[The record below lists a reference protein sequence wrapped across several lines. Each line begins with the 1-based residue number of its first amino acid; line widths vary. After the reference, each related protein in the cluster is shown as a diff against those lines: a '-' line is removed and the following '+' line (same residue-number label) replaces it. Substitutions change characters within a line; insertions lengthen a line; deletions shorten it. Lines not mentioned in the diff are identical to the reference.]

1 MKPGRIGKSFVLLAL
16 LASSIASADEF
27 ELSADVNRRETALDE
42 SVTLTIKLEG
52 PRNPES
58 ADEPEFT
65 APGFD
70 VLNQYT
76 DQSSYSGYSS
86 SSGIFF
92 KLTFRYIYVLR
103 PKSVGSHPISGIR
116 MRVGQDT
123 LRAQDLR
130 VQVTPAGAGAQPP
143 PRYGSGGSAL
153 RGSSKPASNRTFFI
167 RAESNKSR
175 AYRGE
180 QIIVSYYLYE
190 RVNTSS
196 PEVLKYPSLQG
207 FLREELEMPIVRGIR
222 PGEVVVVDGTP
233 YRKKLLIRYAAYA
246 LKEGKLT
253 LDPMTVRAQY
263 YNQSQDDFFGQ
274 DPFFNFFNRSNVQT
288 GTQTSDVVAIEVL
301 PLPEQGRP
309 ADFSGAVGDFQ
320 VDAALN
326 VQEIRAG
333 EAMTLTYKIEGRGNL
348 ATIEPPKA
356 AWPQGLEL
364 YDTKSSHKNAGGYG
378 QKTIEYLLIPR
389 QEGTVTVPPLALS
402 FFDPAQE
409 KYVTRASP
417 ELQVRVMPGDPSAS
431 PLAKAPG
438 SPASAGPSAD
448 PGAQILGLLEPG
460 SIPTHR
466 DPVMIQVLRF
476 ATLAGVFG
484 LGGWMLWDGYL
495 AWMRRRRRK
504 NVVQDAVPAWKALSS
519 LDPSAGGWDALLQAY
534 SDLSL
539 RFSIELERIFNV
551 PVRSLSRRD
560 LGRILAEEKNIDP
573 ALWSRIERCLE
584 FCEWVQF
591 SRSTGIV
598 TETQA
603 REQWPTWLKEAETL
617 CQNLEKSPDSA

>member
-1 MKPGRIGKSFVLLAL
+1 MGPAKTGKVLGL
-16 LASSIASADEF
+16 LFFLLPSLGWAEEF
-27 ELSADVNRRETALDE
+27 ELSADLNRRETALDE

-58 ADEPEFT
+58 ASEPEFS
-65 APGFD
+65 APEFD

-86 SSGIFF
+86 GSGIFF

-103 PKSVGSHPISGIR
+103 PKSVGTHIISGIR
-116 MRVGQDT
+116 MRVGSRS
-123 LRAQDLR
+123 LESPDLR
-130 VQVTPAGAGAQPP
+130 VSVTPAGAGAAPP
-143 PRYGSGGSAL
+143 PRYGTGGNPL
-153 RGSSKPASNRTFFI
+153 RGSGKPASNRTFFLK
-167 RAESNKSR
+167 AEANKAR
-175 AYRGE
+175 VYRGE

-222 PGEVVVVDGTP
+222 PGEIVVVDGTP
-233 YRKKLLIRYAAYA
+233 FRKKLLIRYAAYA
-246 LKEGKLT
+246 LKEGQLT

-263 YNQSQDDFFGQ
+263 FTQSNDDFFGQ

-288 GTQTSDVVAIEVL
+288 ATQTSESVQIEVL
-301 PLPEQGRP
+301 PLPESGRP

-348 ATIEPPKA
+348 ATIEPPQA
-356 AWPQGLEL
+356 QWPQGLEL

-389 QEGTVTVPPLALS
+389 QVGVQSVPKLALS
-402 FFDPAQE
+402 FFDPTQQ

-417 ELQVRVMPGDPSAS
+417 ELQVRVVPGDPGAS
-431 PLAKAPG
+431 SLRPPIGASEAPAV
-438 SPASAGPSAD
+438 SD
-448 PGAQILGLLEPG
+448 PKGQVLGLLEPG
-460 SIPTHR
+460 SVSAARESSGLNT
-466 DPVMIQVLRF
+466 LRLATF
-476 ATLAGVFG
+476 ASVFALVG
-484 LGGWMLWDGYL
+484 FMLFDGFL
-495 AWMRRRRRK
+495 AWIRKRRTHA
-504 NVVQDAVPAWKALSS
+504 VVRETSLGWKELDS
-519 LDPSAGGWDALLQAY
+519 LKLGDSGWDAVLQAY
-534 SDLSL
+534 AALAL
-539 RFSIELERIFNV
+539 RFSLELERIFLV

-560 LGRILAEEKNIDP
+560 LGRILSEEKGLDP
-573 ALWSRIERCLE
+573 ALWSRVERCLE

-591 SRSTGIV
+591 SKSTAVIS
-598 TETQA
+598 ERQA
-603 REQWPTWLKEAETL
+603 REQWLTWLREAESL
-617 CQNLEKSPDSA
+617 CRNLENSQNSA

>member
-1 MKPGRIGKSFVLLAL
+1 MRLGKIGKIFLLSLLATPL
-16 LASSIASADEF
+16 ASADDF

-116 MRVGQDT
+116 MRVGQST
-123 LRAQDLR
+123 LKAQDLR
-130 VQVTPAGAGAQPP
+130 VEVTPAGAGAQPP
-143 PRYGSGGSAL
+143 PKYGSGGNPL
-153 RGSSKPASNRTFFI
+153 RGSAKPSNNRTFFI
-167 RAESNKSR
+167 RAEANKSR

-180 QIIVSYYLYE
+180 QIVVSYYLYE

-301 PLPEQGRP
+301 PLPEQGKP

-326 VQEIRAG
+326 VQEIKAG

-356 AWPQGLEL
+356 SWPAGLEL

-389 QEGTVTVPPLALS
+389 QEGVVTVPSLALS

-417 ELQVRVMPGDPSAS
+417 ELQVRVLPGDPNAS
-431 PLAKAPG
+431 PLPPAPG
-438 SPASAGPSAD
+438 SPSNPKSAD

-460 SIPTHR
+460 SVPTAQ
-466 DPVMIQVLRF
+466 DPPLLRVLRLV
-476 ATLAGVFG
+476 TLAGVSG

-495 AWMRRRRRK
+495 AWMRRRRRE
-504 NVVQDAVPAWKALSS
+504 NVVIEAAPAWKELSAS
-519 LDPSAGGWDALLQAY
+519 ERGAGSWDELLQAY
-534 SDLSL
+534 ADLSL
-539 RFSIELERIFNV
+539 RFSIELERIFSV

-560 LGRILAEEKNIDP
+560 LGRILAEEKALDP

-591 SRSTGIV
+591 SQSTGIV
-598 TETQA
+598 TEAQA
-603 REQWPTWLKEAETL
+603 REQWATWLKEAETL
-617 CQNLEKSPDSA
+617 CHHLEKSRNPA